1 MTTVRDLIQFEEVTD
16 VIQLRKPGDEEEIVS
31 KYVISDA
38 LRGHLLY
45 MFQQMTSDTHR
56 SFNVVGNYG
65 TGKSH
70 FLKFVAVLLEHPELR
85 ALVRDP
91 QVRQAALDFPRRF
104 AVVRFECPAAKEV
117 PLRRIFYDEV
127 QEQLEERYGI
137 ETGQVDLERDYDNK
151 ENVRRIVGQ
160 VKAGDPT
167 LGLVAIIDEL
177 SDFLKQKERADM
189 TYDLNFLRELGEVSQ
204 DADFLYVGAMQE
216 HVFTN
221 PRYVEQA
228 ENIARVAERF
238 TDVTITK
245 DDIARVLS
253 QRVVAKSANQRTELA
268 LLLEGHQQYFTNL
281 TAEMETYLDLFPIH
295 PYVISV
301 FEDLPYFEQRGIINF
316 ASDNVKAILDAEA
329 PAFITYD
336 RVYDQ
341 IDQIHEIRNLPE
353 VAQVVRV
360 VEALASKVDLLE
372 ARLRN
377 DARKIVKALAVL
389 KMLGGTHMRGATA
402 QELANTLFILPPMR
416 VMFDADLARDNVERI
431 VANLIKAANG
441 QFITIRDGTA
451 YLDVEKTVDFD
462 VLIEKKIE
470 ALDEGDFARRFR
482 RLMEEEL
489 GLEEAAR
496 LIKGA
501 SVYDDTAAWR
511 SRKSFRTGYL
521 IIGQEQDAPQLSPR
535 DFTLILHSP
544 FADHNPRQTV
554 QNQVI
559 VGVALSDELMRRL
572 QRSEAAT
579 QLARAGEHRKTFES
593 IAKQEAAGFKEDY
606 LAWLIRAGYV
616 VHGGVKRPIQE
627 VPAGRYGTLQ
637 DLLDHLKSYFLEE
650 TFAEQYPQYPAL
662 RRLLAARNVNSEMH
676 QAILALDRGTLFGLD
691 QNAQS
696 YLESLGVWREGRLD
710 TRGEGLAGRVLNTVT
725 ANDRE
730 GRLTAVDDVLA
741 DLAARPFG
749 LQRELVYLLLTAL
762 LYNGELVFI
771 RQGGK
776 RLYASDFGEFFKRG
790 MAALEEVRY
799 LEGERELPVARLA
812 MLFEALDLQPG
823 LVRDKASRADAVK
836 ALHGKGLALKE
847 DLEVV
852 RRGMIECLRDPI
864 PDVPWSRIQAEEQL
878 LAPLREQVERFENV
892 TKVTDLARLELD
904 DDTPA
909 RVREGLA
916 RLEALR
922 GFVEDYLDEIQPEF
936 KYVRLVAGGYELL
949 EQRETRF
956 FPKNLVSSVAELRR
970 IEADC
975 RAILADFDKLMKPDQ
990 RRPLKGKFAQF
1001 RERYKK
1007 VYYALHEGAVGS
1019 KVNWADLEELAA
1031 QPRYRSLS
1039 ILKRLPFFS
1048 SAELDALALRVQEL
1062 RGYRCR
1068 EFDVDDLDTYP
1079 FCPHCNFPRQ
1089 QERLAGRGPALSP
1102 STSLG
1107 VNSAG
1112 GPVPSPST
1120 SLRVN
1125 SAGGVSGQIA
1135 ALQAA
1140 VAALWDRWER
1150 QLFDELAKLDDKRAL
1165 LSAAEQALV
1174 QDLLA
1179 AGRLPDE
1186 VEPALLE
1193 ALSSLAAD
1201 LQVVEFSLD
1210 EFRQALLAHSSVLT
1224 VAEFDEA
1231 VEHFK
1236 ARLLRETDADLV
1248 RIKVL

>member
-1 MTTVRDLIQFEEVTD
+1 MATVRDLIQFEEVTD

-70 FLKFVAVLLEHPELR
+70 FLKFVAVLLERPELR

-91 QVRQAALDFPRRF
+91 QVRQAALDFARRF

-137 ETGQVDLERDYDNK
+137 ETGQVDLVRDYDNK

-245 DDIARVLS
+245 DDISRVLS
-253 QRVVAKSANQRTELA
+253 QRVVAKTANQRTELA
-268 LLLEGHQQYFTNL
+268 LLLDDHQQYFTNL

-295 PYVISV
+295 PYIIPV

-316 ASDNVKAILDAEA
+316 ASDNVKAILDVEA

-360 VEALASKVDLLE
+360 VEALISKVDLLE
-372 ARLRN
+372 ARLRP

-402 QELANTLFILPPMR
+402 QELANTLFILPPTR
-416 VMFDADLARDNVERI
+416 VMFDADMARDNIERI
-431 VANLIKAANG
+431 VANLLKAANG
-441 QFITIRDGTA
+441 QFITVRDGTV

-489 GLEEAAR
+489 QLEEAAR

-511 SRKSFRTGYL
+511 SRKSFRSGYL
-521 IIGQEQDAPQLSPR
+521 IIGQESDAPQLALR
-535 DFTLILHSP
+535 DFTLLLHSP
-544 FADHNPRQTV
+544 FADHSPRQTA

-559 VGVALSDELMRRL
+559 VGAALPDDLMRRL

-593 IAKQEAAGFKEDY
+593 IAKQEAADFKENY
-606 LAWLIRAGYV
+606 LAWLIREGYV

-627 VPAGRYGTLQ
+627 VPTGRYGTLQ
-637 DLLDHLKSYFLEE
+637 DLLDHLKSHFLEE
-650 TFAEQYPQYPAL
+650 PFAEQYPQYPAL

-696 YLESLGVWREGRLD
+696 YLESLGVWREGHLD
-710 TRGEGLAGRVLNTVT
+710 ARGGGLAGRVLNAMT

-741 DLAARPFG
+741 DLAARPCG
-749 LQRELVYLLLTAL
+749 LQRELAYLLLAAL

-790 MAALEEVRY
+790 MAALEEIRY
-799 LEGERELPVARLA
+799 LEGERDLPVARLVT
-812 MLFEALDLQPG
+812 LFEALGLQPG

-904 DDTPA
+904 DDAPL

-916 RLEALR
+916 RLETLR
-922 GFVEDYLDEIQPEF
+922 GFVENYLDEIQPEF

-949 EQRETRF
+949 EQEG
-956 FPKNLVSSVAELRR
+956 VAELRR

-1001 RERYKK
+1001 RDRYKK
-1007 VYYALHEGAVGS
+1007 VYYVLHEGAVGS
-1019 KVNWADLEELAA
+1019 KVNWADLERLAA
-1031 QPRYRSLS
+1031 QPRYRSLNG
-1039 ILKRLPFFS
+1039 LKRLPFFS
-1048 SAELDALALRVQEL
+1048 SAEFDALALRVQEL
-1062 RGYRCR
+1062 RDYRCR

-1079 FCPHCNFPRQ
+1079 FCPHCNFPRHH
-1089 QERLAGRGPALSP
+1089 ERLAGL
-1102 STSLG
+1102 
-1107 VNSAG
+1107 

-1125 SAGGVSGQIA
+1125 SAGGVSSQIEE
-1135 ALQAA
+1135 LQAA
-1140 VAALWDRWER
+1140 VAALWGRWER
-1150 QLFDELAKLDDKRAL
+1150 QLFDELAKLGDKRAL
-1165 LSAAEQALV
+1165 LSVAEQALV

-1179 AGRLPDE
+1179 AGHLPDE
-1186 VEPALLE
+1186 VDPALLE
-1193 ALSSLAAD
+1193 TLSSLAAD
-1201 LQVVEFSLD
+1201 LQVVELSLD
-1210 EFRQALLAHSSVLT
+1210 EFRQALLTQSSVLT

-1231 VEHFK
+1231 VERLK
-1236 ARLLRETDADLV
+1236 ARLLRGTDADLV
-1248 RIKVL
+1248 RIRVV